1 MKRVIKTVVRTLLL
15 IVVAAVV
22 GFGVYSVNAERVTGN
37 ALPMPFGFGSAV
49 VLSGSMEPTLSV
61 GDLLLVI
68 PSEQYEVE
76 QVVVYQDGQTLVVH
90 RIMRIDGESAVT
102 KGDDNTGEDEP
113 ILLTQIKGKVVF
125 SIPLVG
131 HLVRF
136 IKTPIGIMVVMGLAI
151 FLMER
156 SFRREKDSKQEQL
169 QQLRAEIEQLKNEQK

>member
-1 MKRVIKTVVRTLLL
+1 MKRVIKIVVRTLLL

-68 PSEQYEVE
+68 PREQYEVG
-76 QVVVYQDGQTLVVH
+76 QIVVYQDGQTLVVH

-102 KGDDNTGEDEP
+102 QGDDNTGEDEP